1 MAKQK
6 IIAGIDIG
14 SSKITTL
21 IAQVSVEPMTY
32 ETSVSVV
39 GVSSTVSRGVKK
51 GQIVNIEEAVE
62 SIIASVEGAERM
74 AGYNLDSAYISVGG
88 AHVASQNSTGVVAVS
103 DPNGEVNGADVARV
117 IQAARAIS
125 VPAARQVIHVLPREF
140 MVDGERGVRDPVG
153 MSGVRLEV
161 DTHLVTVSS
170 AALKNVTKAVNEVG
184 VKINDTVFTG
194 LASAYATLSDTEK
207 ELGCVLIDIGAGTT
221 SIAAYVDGALAYSG
235 ALPVGARNVTND
247 LAIGLRV
254 SLDAAENIKLKLSDK
269 SFMTKIQQGSKDTKH
284 DQIEIS
290 ETGSTEIK
298 KVAKR
303 TLTEGIIKPRMNEI
317 FSMVRSELE
326 RVGIV
331 HKIPSGA
338 ILTGGGA
345 LTVGAEDSAR
355 KVLSVPVRVASPSG
369 ISGLIDDIV
378 NPQFATAVGL
388 VLYGVRQ
395 NPESQNAQPFSTGK
409 LKNLPSGKMFTRLLE
424 SIRDLLP

>member
-6 IIAGIDIG
+6 IVAGIDIG
-14 SSKITTL
+14 SSKITT
-21 IAQVSVEPMTY
+21 IISQVAVEPMTY

-39 GVSSTVSRGVKK
+39 GVASAPSRGVKK

-62 SIIASVEGAERM
+62 SIISSVEAAERM
-74 AGYNLDSAYISVGG
+74 AGYNLESAFISVGG

-103 DPNGEVNGADVARV
+103 DANGEVNPADVSRV
-117 IQAARAIS
+117 IQAARAIT

-161 DTHLVTVSS
+161 DTHLITVST
-170 AALKNVTKAVNEVG
+170 AALKNLTKAVNEVG

-194 LASAYATLSDTEK
+194 LSSAYATLSETEK

-254 SLDAAENIKLKLSDK
+254 SLDAAENIKLSLSDRNR
-269 SFMTKIQQGSKDTKH
+269 KIDKDTKH
-284 DQIEIS
+284 DQIDIA
-290 ETGSTEIK
+290 ETGSTEVK
-298 KVAKR
+298 KVARR
-303 TLTEGIIKPRMNEI
+303 TLTEGIIRPRLNEI
-317 FSMVRSELE
+317 FTMVRGELE

-331 HKIPSGA
+331 HKVPSGA

-345 LTVGAEDSAR
+345 LTVGAEDAAR
-355 KVLSVPVRVASPSG
+355 KVLAVPVRVASPSG
-369 ISGLIDDIV
+369 VTGLVDDIL

-388 VLYGVRQ
+388 VLYGVKQ
-395 NPESQNAQPFSTGK
+395 SPEATGPSSFGNPKVKLPNTKIFS
-409 LKNLPSGKMFTRLLE
+409 RLIE

>member
-1 MAKQK
+1 
-6 IIAGIDIG
+6 
-14 SSKITTL
+14 
-21 IAQVSVEPMTY
+21 
-32 ETSVSVV
+32 
-39 GVSSTVSRGVKK
+39 
-51 GQIVNIEEAVE
+51 VN
-62 SIIASVEGAERM
+62 
-74 AGYNLDSAYISVGG
+74 
-88 AHVASQNSTGVVAVS
+88 T
-103 DPNGEVNGADVARV
+103 ADVARV

-125 VPAARQVIHVLPREF
+125 VPVARQVIHVLPREF

-161 DTHLVTVSS
+161 DTHLITVSS

-184 VKINDTVFTG
+184 VKINDTVFTA

-254 SLDAAENIKLKLSDK
+254 SLDAAENIKLKLSDRVHMEK
-269 SFMTKIQQGSKDTKH
+269 MQNSKDTKH
-284 DQIEIS
+284 DQLEIS

-303 TLTEGIIKPRMNEI
+303 TLTEGIIKPRLNEI
-317 FSMVRSELE
+317 FSMVRTELE

-355 KVLSVPVRVASPSG
+355 KVLSVPVRVASPGG

-388 VLYGVRQ
+388 VLYGVKQ
-395 NPESQNAQPFSTGK
+395 NPEGASTQTFSTNK
-409 LKNLPSGKMFTRLLE
+409 LKNLPSGKMFTRLIE